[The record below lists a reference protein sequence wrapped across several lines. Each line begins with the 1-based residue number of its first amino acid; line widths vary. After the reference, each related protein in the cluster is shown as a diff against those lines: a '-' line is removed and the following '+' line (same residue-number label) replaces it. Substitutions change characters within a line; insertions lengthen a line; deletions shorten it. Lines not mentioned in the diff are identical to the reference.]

1 MDKIKILV
9 VDDESRMRK
18 LVKDFLGR
26 EGYQVLEAGDGM
38 EAMEVFYDEKDI
50 ALIIL
55 DVMMP
60 RMDGWQVCREVRQS
74 SKVPIIMLT
83 ARSEERDELQGFALG
98 VDEYI
103 SKPFS
108 FELLCIRIKKLI
120 EQQEN
125 RKMLFHKT
133 IEITPSSITTTSLD
147 EELVRKA
154 LHFVEENIDNP
165 EYSIEDLSKD
175 LGLSKTHLNRKLQSI
190 VDLTP
195 LQFIRSIRLKR
206 AAQLLTNSQYNINE
220 ISYMVGF
227 NTLKYFNSH
236 FKEEFQMTPSQYREK
251 NKG

>member
-1 MDKIKILV
+1 
-9 VDDESRMRK
+9 
-18 LVKDFLGR
+18 
-26 EGYQVLEAGDGM
+26 
-38 EAMEVFYDEKDI
+38 
-50 ALIIL
+50 
-55 DVMMP
+55 
-60 RMDGWQVCREVRQS
+60 
-74 SKVPIIMLT
+74 
-83 ARSEERDELQGFALG
+83 
-98 VDEYI
+98 
-103 SKPFS
+103 
-108 FELLCIRIKKLI
+108 
-120 EQQEN
+120 
-125 RKMLFHKT
+125 MLFHKT

-195 LQFIRSIRLKR
+195 LHFIRSIRLKR

>member
-1 MDKIKILV
+1 
-9 VDDESRMRK
+9 
-18 LVKDFLGR
+18 
-26 EGYQVLEAGDGM
+26 
-38 EAMEVFYDEKDI
+38 
-50 ALIIL
+50 
-55 DVMMP
+55 
-60 RMDGWQVCREVRQS
+60 
-74 SKVPIIMLT
+74 
-83 ARSEERDELQGFALG
+83 
-98 VDEYI
+98 
-103 SKPFS
+103 
-108 FELLCIRIKKLI
+108 
-120 EQQEN
+120 
-125 RKMLFHKT
+125 MLFHKT

-175 LGLSKTHLNRKLQSI
+175 LGLSKTHFNRKLQSS

>member
-1 MDKIKILV
+1 
-9 VDDESRMRK
+9 
-18 LVKDFLGR
+18 
-26 EGYQVLEAGDGM
+26 
-38 EAMEVFYDEKDI
+38 
-50 ALIIL
+50 
-55 DVMMP
+55 
-60 RMDGWQVCREVRQS
+60 
-74 SKVPIIMLT
+74 
-83 ARSEERDELQGFALG
+83 
-98 VDEYI
+98 
-103 SKPFS
+103 
-108 FELLCIRIKKLI
+108 
-120 EQQEN
+120 
-125 RKMLFHKT
+125 MLFHKT

-175 LGLSKTHLNRKLQSI
+175 LGLSKTPFEPEVAIYCRFNA
-190 VDLTP
+190 TP
-195 LQFIRSIRLKR
+195 IYPVHPFKR